1 MTESARP
8 SLARRTTRVLRP
20 DPSLVISMLFLP
32 GQEIVGAGRSRSGG
46 VLDRI
51 LALTDAEV
59 EDLLATTLSSFGP
72 RHRDLVAVLDARFE
86 LLAHR
91 LSDPGDL
98 STERRRL
105 VGAYFSQEYA
115 FEAAA
120 LFNPSM
126 VAHPDQTGLP
136 EGSTRF
142 VMSVRGVGEGHLSSV
157 GFRTGTI
164 DADDLVTFD
173 DRSATTVHSTRIQA
187 TYSRAVFE
195 HQSEERGGD
204 QSSARL
210 LLASLPAQFVR
221 ADLDLA
227 LSHLHAQQLTHE
239 TAATTSEVFERIA
252 ACNYTITFPAD
263 SAIDERVIMPGGP
276 TESHG
281 VEDLRLVRFTEPD
294 GTVDYRGTY
303 TAFDGAR
310 VVPQL
315 LRTVDFRTFHVSQLG
330 GPAAKDKGMALFP
343 RRVAGHHLALSR
355 WDREANSLAA
365 SDDAVG
371 WDLLAT
377 IQAPGDAWEL
387 IQVGNCGSP
396 LETPD
401 GWLVLTHGVG
411 PMREYGIGA
420 ILLDLDDPTHVLGR
434 LSHPLLAPTTEER
447 NGYVPNVIYSCGSLV
462 HRGTLVLPY
471 GASDSVIRIAL
482 VNLSDLLG
490 ELTGPP
496 TDT

>member
-1 MTESARP
+1 MTEPTRP
-8 SLARRTTRVLRP
+8 PLVRRTAHVLRP
-20 DPSLVISMLFLP
+20 DPSRVISTLFLP
-32 GQEIVGAGRSRSGG
+32 GQEIVGTGRSRSDG

-51 LALTDAEV
+51 VALSDAEV
-59 EDLLATTLSSFGP
+59 DRRLAATLASFGP
-72 RHRDLVAVLDARFE
+72 RHRSLVADLDARFA
-86 LLAHR
+86 LVAHR

-98 STERRRL
+98 SPERRRL

-115 FEAAA
+115 PEAAA

-136 EGSTRF
+136 SGSVRF

-164 DADDLVTFD
+164 DKDDVLTFD
-173 DRSATTVHSTRIQA
+173 DRSTTTVQSTRIPT
-187 TYSRAVFE
+187 TYSRAVFA
-195 HQSEERGGD
+195 HQSEGLGGV
-204 QSSARL
+204 QSSAEFVL
-210 LLASLPAQFVR
+210 GSLPDEFVR

-227 LSHLHAQQLTHE
+227 LSRLHAQQLTRAAA
-239 TAATTSEVFERIA
+239 AATAELFERIA
-252 ACNYTITFPAD
+252 ACTYTITFPAE
-263 SAIDERVIMPGGP
+263 STIDERVIMPGSP

-303 TAFDGAR
+303 TAFDGVR

-315 LRTVDFRTFHVSQLG
+315 LRTIDFRTFRISQLG

-343 RRVAGHHLALSR
+343 RRVAGRHLALSR
-355 WDREANSLAA
+355 WDREATSLAT

-377 IQAPGDAWEL
+377 IQTPQEPWEL
-387 IQVGNCGSP
+387 IQIGNCGPP
-396 LETPD
+396 LETSD

-420 ILLDLDDPTHVLGR
+420 MLLDLDDPTRVLGR
-434 LSHPLLAPTTEER
+434 LSHPLIAPTADER
-447 NGYVPNVIYSCGSLV
+447 DGYVPNVVYSCGSLV
-462 HRGTLVLPY
+462 HHDTLVLPY

-482 VNLSDLLG
+482 IDLRALLG
-490 ELTGPP
+490 ELTSRP
-496 TDT
+496 TDA